1 MSQPT
6 PNKQNILLL
15 HAAKQDYEHTEEAP
29 VPQIQSENDVLL
41 QTKVIGLNPIDWK
54 GPYACGEAF
63 QIDVVTDSCS
73 ELLVLVSRISH
84 AFQVANLLVLW

>member
-1 MSQPT
+1 MSTTQVTETKAHREIIAEKPSRIWQQDFNMSQPT
-6 PNKQNILLL
+6 PDKQNILLL

-54 GPYACGEAF
+54 GPY
-63 QIDVVTDSCS
+63 V
-73 ELLVLVSRISH
+73 
-84 AFQVANLLVLW
+84 